1 MHSLHGSPRALS
13 PYPPAQDVL
22 PPRQNAELLKL
33 PGVRLQVGTG
43 AGLPSA
49 TAPEPAIEGKQLTAG
64 GEAWRAAA
72 AADMK
77 ARLAVEAAITA
88 AAAAAS
94 GSGGADGTE
103 AVEAPPVESKA
114 ATPALPAATSAGP
127 VGSPGRSVTDASET
141 GTGPR
146 SVGGS
151 SLGATANFNTHAFHY
166 SRKKSKGQG
175 KGARHLGSHVT
186 SATNSG

>member
-103 AVEAPPVESKA
+103 AVEAIWPIMAPLGVQVIRCMVEGVGASEA
-114 ATPALPAATSAGP
+114 AQDVCRQVYDDER
-127 VGSPGRSVTDASET
+127 VGSLQNYHAALLRCKREPTFDEYART
-141 GTGPR
+141 
-146 SVGGS
+146 S
-151 SLGATANFNTHAFHY
+151 S
-166 SRKKSKGQG
+166 
-175 KGARHLGSHVT
+175 
-186 SATNSG
+186 